1 MTQPD
6 VTAEDALNIAQQA
19 LQKANEVDDLRER
32 VQELEDELTAVK
44 MRQQERDENTE
55 YDQLTLDEKVGMV
68 RQHGYRKAT
77 NGHGKATLDYD
88 DIMWGV
94 FEGEPGT
101 KHCYKLIRRAA
112 GLTDQKTGSDQL
124 GFTARDP
131 DGGNYHL
138 AIDADRAKETVSLF
152 PENKTEPAG
161 AD

>member
-6 VTAEDALNIAQQA
+6 VTAEDAIAVAQQA
-19 LQKANEVDDLRER
+19 LQKANEVDDLRKR
-32 VQELEDELTAVK
+32 VQDLEDELTAVK

-68 RQHGYRKAT
+68 GQYGYRRAT

-88 DIMWGV
+88 NIMWGV
-94 FEGEPGT
+94 VDGEPGT

-112 GLTDQKTGSDQL
+112 GLSEQKTGSDQL

-138 AIDADRAKETVSLF
+138 AMDADRAKETVSLF

>member
-32 VQELEDELTAVK
+32 VEDLEDELTAVK

-94 FEGEPGT
+94 FDGEPGT

>member
-32 VQELEDELTAVK
+32 VEALEDELTAVK

-94 FEGEPGT
+94 FDGEPGT

-152 PENKTEPAG
+152 PENKTNPAG